1 MPELPEITV
10 IAGQMNKELVGKRV
24 SETEA
29 RQPKTLNMPVPK
41 FAKTLKGKTVKGVTA
56 RGKWLF
62 VELDSKHFLL
72 INLGMGAELVYFKPN
87 GKLPETY
94 QFRLVFSD
102 GSGLTARFWWFGYIH
117 LVAEEDLPKHK
128 MTANLGISAVDKALT
143 LKRFKELLEK
153 RKRSNVKAFLL
164 DQKNMAGIGNV
175 YAQDPLFMAKLHPN
189 RKISTLSDKE
199 IGDLYRAVRAVL
211 NKSIKLRGLAYETD
225 FYGSKGRYT
234 GDLFLVGYRQGKPCP
249 TCGTAIQKIK
259 TGTTATYI
267 CPKCQK
273 FE

>member
-10 IAGQMNKELVGKRV
+10 IAGQMNKELAGKRV
-24 SETEA
+24 LEVEA
-29 RQPKTLNMPVPK
+29 RQPKTLNIPAPT
-41 FAKTLKGKTVKGVTA
+41 FAKTLKGKAVKGVTA

-72 INLGMGAELVYFKPN
+72 INLGMGAELVYFKPD

-94 QFRLVFSD
+94 QFRLAFSD
-102 GSGLTARFWWFGYIH
+102 GSGFTARFWWFGYIH
-117 LVAEEDLPKHK
+117 LVAEKNLSKHK
-128 MTANLGISAVDKALT
+128 MTASLGISTTDKALT
-143 LKRFKELLEK
+143 LERFKELLER

-189 RKISTLSDKE
+189 RKISTLSEKE
-199 IGDLYRAVRAVL
+199 IEGLYRAVREVL

-225 FYGSKGRYT
+225 FYGRKGGFT
-234 GDLFLVGYRQGKPCP
+234 GDMFLVGYKQGKPCP
-249 TCGTAIQKIK
+249 TCGTTIQKIK

-267 CPKCQK
+267 CPKCQPLK
-273 FE
+273 